1 MPLENYSVLKG
12 RPINNRLAT
21 GPSPHYQ
28 ILVSQN
34 GTLHR
39 VAVNVRS
46 QDGSEVEFLVR
57 SRFLHPVTG
66 LLGDLPEGLHGA
78 PSRPGG
84 IALDFIRG
92 NLMQPWELKPLPLS
106 AAGPDN
112 DLNEKIDAYVQRA
125 MADET
130 AWIYAFGETWGPE
143 EDKADRYFG
152 FRPGRGIHD
161 IHMNQGNPP
170 GRFAGDNGPYQDG
183 GLIFE
188 FPSQGQWVAVFL
200 KFQTQAWHSDD
211 TNADPAE
218 PGPVPV
224 DGDIIPPFDVPDGL
238 VRIVAALVNDTASP
252 EHETV
257 TLLNTADVAVSLEGW
272 AIKDSQKRAMPL
284 SGSIPSGATLR
295 VPVAAPVALSNK
307 GGIITLLDERGI
319 KVHGVAYTKEQARQP
334 GRTIPF
340 SG

>member
-1 MPLENYSVLKG
+1 MPLKNYAVLKG
-12 RPINNRLAT
+12 RPINTRLAT
-21 GPSPHYQ
+21 GASPHYQ

-39 VAVNVRS
+39 IAINVRS

-57 SRFLHPVTG
+57 SRFQHPVTD
-66 LLGDLPEGLHGA
+66 LLAELPEGLHPA
-78 PSRPGG
+78 PSQPGG

-125 MADET
+125 MADEQ

-143 EDKADRYFG
+143 ADKADKYFG
-152 FRPGRGIHD
+152 FKPGRGIHD

-170 GRFAGDNGPYQDG
+170 GRFAADNGPYQDG
-183 GLIFE
+183 ALVFE
-188 FPSQGQWVAVFL
+188 FPGEGQWVAAFL

-211 TNADPAE
+211 TDANPTDPGRPPA
-218 PGPVPV
+218 
-224 DGDIIPPFDVPDGL
+224 DGDRVPPFDAPDGL

-252 EHETV
+252 EREFV
-257 TLLNTADVAVSLEGW
+257 TLLNTADVAVDLTGW
-272 AIKDSQKRAMPL
+272 AIKDKQKNAMPL
-284 SGSIPSGATLR
+284 SGEIAAGETLR
-295 VPVAAPVALSNK
+295 IPVAAPVALSNR
-307 GGIITLLDERGI
+307 GGIITLLDGRGI
-319 KVHGVAYTKEQARQP
+319 KVHGVAYTRDQARQP

-340 SG
+340 QG